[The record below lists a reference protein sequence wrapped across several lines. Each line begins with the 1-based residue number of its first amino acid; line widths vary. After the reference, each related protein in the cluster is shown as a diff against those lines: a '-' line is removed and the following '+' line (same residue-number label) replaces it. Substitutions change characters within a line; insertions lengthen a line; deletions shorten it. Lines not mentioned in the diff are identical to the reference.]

1 MKTVFILT
9 GKEIICKMKTV
20 FNLGK
25 NKKRMQIRK
34 ILVEQGFN
42 GRKDIWELRLSIRQ
56 NRWHSFWLI

>member
-1 MKTVFILT
+1 
-9 GKEIICKMKTV
+9 MKTV

-42 GRKDIWELRLSIRQ
+42 GRKDIWELRHSIRQ